1 MHDWRL
7 TLAYARILEAA
18 HWLIELLENLPS
30 NITLAGTPMA
40 AATAHAHANMNCE
53 AERLWWAAALTCSLR
68 AESMSLFLP
77 IVSFPSV
84 KRYSGPSI
92 EDVLCAVCLSR
103 LKSIP

>member
-1 MHDWRL
+1 MHDRRL
-7 TLAYARILEAA
+7 ALACARILEAA

-30 NITLAGTPMA
+30 KMTLAGTPSA
-40 AATAHAHANMNCE
+40 AATAHANNNMNCD

-68 AESMSLFLP
+68 LGSAGFFLP

-92 EDVLCAVCLSR
+92 EDVLCAVCLNR
-103 LKSIP
+103 LK